1 MSLGSSADSWEVRG
15 HILSV
20 LISLIITLFNCWLS
34 QKCDAGPKY
43 THTHTHSYY
52 AGSKDCVQ
60 GTQGR
65 TIKTTL
71 HLFLKVF
78 YLLIFY
84 YYRCIFFFFTSNVNI
99 PFLFLFFYQT
109 ICTNIDISFRQCK
122 YSFVISL
129 YWGSHLSV
137 CFFVSL
143 FLSFFFLAAEKLSCF
158 HPSYFLCD
166 RVIN

>member
-1 MSLGSSADSWEVRG
+1 M
-15 HILSV
+15 
-20 LISLIITLFNCWLS
+20 
-34 QKCDAGPKY
+34 
-43 THTHTHSYY
+43 
-52 AGSKDCVQ
+52 Q

-84 YYRCIFFFFTSNVNI
+84 YYRCIFFFTSNVNI

-143 FLSFFFLAAEKLSCF
+143 FLSFFFFLLRRNCPVFILLIFYVTVSLIEVYIFTFTVFFSHMGIMEIRVTPLSDI
-158 HPSYFLCD
+158 PLL
-166 RVIN
+166 R